1 MMATMARVWCLVVF
15 ASLGCATADTS
26 AYLRWKESP
35 PSGRLDGK
43 VAVKLIPNLRPAQ
56 KGDSDLAEIGRER
69 ATNGQLL
76 AIKLEGDQNPRLDYT
91 VGKLTM
97 AALRSAGLGIT
108 QPEDPKAT
116 AHLTIEIHDFWC
128 EAGVAAHAT
137 VGLELVLIDP
147 PTGQERL
154 RVPVNGAGAAP
165 LCRDAF
171 RIALGEVAH
180 GLASAFA
187 EPEVHEAALR
197 PPGVVPGASEEQ
209 PAQ

>member
-1 MMATMARVWCLVVF
+1 MMANMARVWCLVVF
-15 ASLGCATADTS
+15 ASLGCASADSS

-56 KGDSDLAEIGRER
+56 KGDSDLVEIGRER
-69 ATNGQLL
+69 AANGQLN
-76 AIKLEGDQNPRLDYT
+76 AIRLEGDQNPRIDYT
-91 VGKLTM
+91 VGKMTM

-128 EAGVAAHAT
+128 DAGIAARAS

-147 PTGQERL
+147 ATGSERL
-154 RVPVNGAGAAP
+154 RVPVTGAGAAP
-165 LCRDAF
+165 ACRDAF

-180 GLASAFA
+180 G
-187 EPEVHEAALR
+187 
-197 PPGVVPGASEEQ
+197 
-209 PAQ
+209 